1 MYNIHRY
8 VYTYLFLYILPP
20 ASNGL
25 FEAPTHWSQNKK
37 LVVVRRRIGASH
49 ARLHARRRD
58 SKHHRTGRKV
68 AAADSE
74 PP

>member
-1 MYNIHRY
+1 MYNIHRSY
-8 VYTYLFLYILPP
+8 VYTYLYILPP
-20 ASNGL
+20 VSNGL

-68 AAADSE
+68 AADSE

>member
-1 MYNIHRY
+1 MYNIHRSY
-8 VYTYLFLYILPP
+8 VYTYLYILPP
-20 ASNGL
+20 VSNGL

-37 LVVVRRRIGASH
+37 LVVVRRIRA
-49 ARLHARRRD
+49 AQVMRACMRRRD

-68 AAADSE
+68 AADSE

>member
-1 MYNIHRY
+1 MYIP
-8 VYTYLFLYILPP
+8 TYIDILLP

-68 AAADSE
+68 AADSE